1 MNREIKFRAWDK
13 EMKRM
18 IYINNSCDMHDTL
31 VFFDGVA
38 KYHNL
43 QTGDGIDFPLM
54 QYTGIKDKN
63 NKEIYEGDIV
73 VSDSGNKYKV
83 IYDDT
88 RFIRVSG
95 ALAGETMNTYNV
107 GICYID
113 SCYKDG
119 SSRIK
124 VIGNIYENKEMLKDE

>member
-43 QTGDGIDFPLM
+43 QTGDGTDFPLM

-63 NKEIYEGDIV
+63 NNEIYEGDILKTRTRGFATVRTENSNTV
-73 VSDSGNKYKV
+73 VTYKIGAYIWTTLTLSSFLDKYQV
-83 IYDDT
+83 
-88 RFIRVSG
+88 V
-95 ALAGETMNTYNV
+95 V
-107 GICYID
+107 
-113 SCYKDG
+113 
-119 SSRIK
+119 
-124 VIGNIYENKEMLKDE
+124 VGNIYENEEMLKDE

>member
-1 MNREIKFRAWDK
+1 MSREIKFRAWDK

-43 QTGDGIDFPLM
+43 QTGDGTDFPLM

-63 NKEIYEGDIV
+63 NNEIYEGDIFITN
-73 VSDSGNKYKV
+73 NKQVFKV

-88 RFIRVSG
+88 RFIGVCRGWV
-95 ALAGETMNTYNV
+95 
-107 GICYID
+107 CYVD

-119 SSRIK
+119 SSSIE
-124 VIGNIYENKEMLKDE
+124 VIGNIYENEGLLKHE